1 MKNMI
6 TNETDRTH
14 NILVNAS
21 KNPTGK
27 FVIMGREVED
37 EDEGIPPQRWRFARY
52 ASQRK
57 KMFANTKKEAK
68 ELCKLLDDLTGIH
81 EHKFVRTFN
90 R

>member
-1 MKNMI
+1 MKTI
-6 TNETDRTH
+6 DDETTRVHT
-14 NILVNAS
+14 ILTNAS

-27 FVIMGREVED
+27 FVIMEREVED
-37 EDEGIPPQRWRFARY
+37 LGIPPQRWHFAHY

-81 EHKFVRTFN
+81 EHKFVHTFT

>member
-1 MKNMI
+1 MKNI
-6 TNETDRTH
+6 DTNETDRVHT
-14 NILVNAS
+14 LLTNAS

-27 FVIMGREVED
+27 FVIMEREVED

-81 EHKFVRTFN
+81 EHKFVHTFE

>member
-27 FVIMGREVED
+27 FVIMEREVED
-37 EDEGIPPQRWRFARY
+37 EDEGIPPQRWHFARY

-81 EHKFVRTFN
+81 EHKFVHTFN